1 VIECVPNFSE
11 GRDLAKVRAIVDAIA
26 AVPGVL
32 LLGWEADS
40 DHHRAVV
47 TFAGAAEAVKE
58 GAVRGAG
65 KAAQLIDLKDHV
77 GVHPRVG
84 AADVIPFVP
93 LANSSMEQCAAIA
106 RATGNIIWARFGV
119 PAYFYQAA
127 ARSESRRRL
136 EKIRRE
142 GFDGKPPDVGDV
154 AAHVTAG
161 ASCIG
166 ARGFLIAFNV
176 NLQTKDVEVAKGIA
190 RKLRESSGGFRHV
203 KAMGVYLAT
212 RGRAQVSMN
221 LTNFAETPLED
232 VYAAIAAEAKID
244 ACELVGFV
252 PRHAFEMFPTFF
264 ERAVN
269 FSESR
274 IIEVRIKQLLES
286 RTC

>member
-1 VIECVPNFSE
+1 MIECVPNFSE

-32 LLGWEADS
+32 LLGWEADP

-65 KAAQLIDLKDHV
+65 KAAELIDLNHHV

-93 LANSSMEQCAAIA
+93 LAGSGMEECAALA
-106 RATGNIIWARFGV
+106 RVVGNIIWARYGV
-119 PAYFYQAA
+119 PAYFYEAA

-142 GFDGKPPDVGDV
+142 GFDGQPPDVGDV
-154 AAHVTAG
+154 AAHPTAG

-176 NLQTKDVEVAKGIA
+176 NLETDDVEIAREIA
-190 RKLRESSGGFRHV
+190 RKLRELSGGFRHV
-203 KAMGVYLAT
+203 KAMGVYLAS

-221 LTNFAETPLED
+221 LTNYVETPLED
-232 VYAAIAAEAKID
+232 VYAAIAAESKVAE
-244 ACELVGFV
+244 CELVGFV
-252 PRHAFEMFPTFF
+252 PRHAFEMFPAFF
-264 ERAVN
+264 VRAVN
-269 FSESR
+269 FTESR
-274 IIEVRIKQLLES
+274 IIETRIGQLLES
-286 RTC
+286 K

>member
-1 VIECVPNFSE
+1 MSVIECVPNFSE
-11 GRDLAKVRAIVDAIA
+11 GRDLSKVQAIVDAIA
-26 AVPGVL
+26 AVPGVH
-32 LLGWEADS
+32 LLGWEADP

-65 KAAQLIDLKDHV
+65 KAAELIDLKHHV

-93 LANSSMEQCAAIA
+93 LAGSGMEECAALA
-106 RATGNIIWARFGV
+106 RVAGNIIWARYGV
-119 PAYFYQAA
+119 PVYFYEAA
-127 ARSESRRRL
+127 ARTESRRRL

-142 GFDGKPPDVGDV
+142 GFDGQPPDVGDV
-154 AAHVTAG
+154 AAHPTAG

-176 NLQTKDVEVAKGIA
+176 NLQTNDVEVARGIA

-212 RGRAQVSMN
+212 RGRSQVSMN
-221 LTNFAETPLED
+221 LTNYAETPLED
-232 VYAAIAAEAKID
+232 VYAAIAAESKVAE
-244 ACELVGFV
+244 CELVGFV

-269 FSESR
+269 FTESR
-274 IIEVRIKQLLES
+274 IIETRIAQLLES
-286 RTC
+286 N

>member
-1 VIECVPNFSE
+1 MSVIECVPNFSE
-11 GRDLAKVRAIVDAIA
+11 GRDLAKVRSIVDAIA

-32 LLGWEADS
+32 LLGWEADP

-47 TFAGAAEAVKE
+47 TFSGAAEAVKE

-65 KAAQLIDLKDHV
+65 KAAELIDLNHHV

-93 LANSSMEQCAAIA
+93 LAGSRMEECAALA
-106 RATGNIIWARFGV
+106 RVAGNVIWARYGV
-119 PAYFYQAA
+119 PAYFYESS

-142 GFDGKPPDVGDV
+142 GFDGQPPDVGDIP
-154 AAHVTAG
+154 AHPTAG

-176 NLQTKDVEVAKGIA
+176 NLQTDDVEIARGIA

-221 LTNFAETPLED
+221 LTNYAETPLED
-232 VYAAIAAEAKID
+232 AYAAIAAESKVAE
-244 ACELVGFV
+244 CELVGFV
-252 PRHAFEMFPTFF
+252 PRHAFEMFPAFF

-269 FSESR
+269 FTESR
-274 IIEVRIKQLLES
+274 IIETRIAQLLES
-286 RTC
+286 K

>member
-1 VIECVPNFSE
+1 MIECVPNFSE

-26 AVPGVL
+26 AVPSVL
-32 LLGWEADS
+32 LLGWEADP

-47 TFAGAAEAVKE
+47 TFAGASEAVKE

-65 KAAQLIDLKDHV
+65 KAVELIDLNHHV

-93 LANSSMEQCAAIA
+93 LSGSRMEECAALA
-106 RATGNIIWARFGV
+106 RVTGNIIWARYGM
-119 PAYFYQAA
+119 PAYFYEAA
-127 ARSESRRRL
+127 ARTESRRRL

-142 GFDGKPPDVGDV
+142 GFDGQPPDVGDV
-154 AAHVTAG
+154 AAHPTAG

-176 NLQTKDVEVAKGIA
+176 NLQTDDVEIAREIA

-203 KAMGVYLAT
+203 KAMGVYLTT

-221 LTNFAETPLED
+221 LTNYAETPLED
-232 VYAAIAAEAKID
+232 VYAAIAAESKVAE
-244 ACELVGFV
+244 CELVGFV
-252 PRHAFEMFPTFF
+252 PRHAFEMHPAFF

-269 FSESR
+269 FNDSR
-274 IIEVRIKQLLES
+274 IIETRIGQLLES
-286 RTC
+286 K

>member
-1 VIECVPNFSE
+1 MSVIECVPNFSE
-11 GRDLAKVRAIVDAIA
+11 GRDLAKVRSIVDAIA

-32 LLGWEADS
+32 LLGWEADP

-47 TFAGAAEAVKE
+47 TFSGAAEAVKE

-65 KAAQLIDLKDHV
+65 KAAELIDLNHHV

-93 LANSSMEQCAAIA
+93 LAGSRMEECAALA
-106 RATGNIIWARFGV
+106 RVAGNVIWARYGV
-119 PAYFYQAA
+119 PAYFYESS

-142 GFDGKPPDVGDV
+142 GFDGQPPDVGDIP
-154 AAHVTAG
+154 AHPTAG

-176 NLQTKDVEVAKGIA
+176 NLQTDDVEIARGIA

-221 LTNFAETPLED
+221 LTNYAETPLED
-232 VYAAIAAEAKID
+232 AYAAIAAESKVAE
-244 ACELVGFV
+244 CELVGFV
-252 PRHAFEMFPTFF
+252 PRHAFEMFPAFF

-269 FSESR
+269 FTESR
-274 IIEVRIKQLLES
+274 IIETRIAQLLELK
-286 RTC
+286 

>member
-1 VIECVPNFSE
+1 MIECVPNFSE
-11 GRDLAKVRAIVDAIA
+11 GRDLAKVRKIVDAIA

-32 LLGWEADS
+32 LLGWEADP

-47 TFAGAAEAVKE
+47 TFAGAPEAVKE

-65 KAAQLIDLKDHV
+65 KAAELIDLNYHV

-84 AADVIPFVP
+84 SADVIPFVP
-93 LANSSMEQCAAIA
+93 LDGVEMRECASLA
-106 RATGNIIWARFGV
+106 RVVGNVIWSRYGV
-119 PAYFYQAA
+119 PAYFYEAA
-127 ARSESRRRL
+127 ARNESRRRL
-136 EKIRRE
+136 ERVRRE
-142 GFDGKPPDVGDV
+142 GFDGAPPDVGDV
-154 AAHVTAG
+154 AAHPTAG

-176 NLQTKDVEVAKGIA
+176 NLETNDVEIARQIA

-221 LTNFAETPLED
+221 LTNYAETPLED
-232 VYAAIAAEAKID
+232 VYTAIARESKVAE
-244 ACELVGFV
+244 CELVGFV
-252 PRHAFEMFPTFF
+252 PRHAFEMFPAFF

-274 IIEVRIKQLLES
+274 IIETRISQLLELK
-286 RTC
+286 

>member
-1 VIECVPNFSE
+1 MIECVPNFSE
-11 GRDLAKVRAIVDAIA
+11 GRDLTKVRAIVDAIA
-26 AVPGVL
+26 GVPGVL
-32 LLGWEADS
+32 LLGWEADP

-65 KAAQLIDLKDHV
+65 KAAELIDLNYHM

-93 LANSSMEQCAAIA
+93 LSGSGIEECAALA
-106 RATGNIIWARFGV
+106 RVAGNIIWARYGM
-119 PAYFYQAA
+119 PAYFYEAA
-127 ARSESRRRL
+127 ARTESRRRL

-142 GFDGKPPDVGDV
+142 GFDGQPPDVGDV
-154 AAHVTAG
+154 AGHPTAG

-176 NLQTKDVEVAKGIA
+176 NLQTNDVEIARAIA

-221 LTNFAETPLED
+221 LTNYAETPLEE
-232 VYAAIAAEAKID
+232 VYAAIAAESKVAE
-244 ACELVGFV
+244 CELVGFV
-252 PRHAFEMFPTFF
+252 PRLAFEMFPAFF

-269 FSESR
+269 FTQSR
-274 IIEVRIKQLLES
+274 IIETRIAQLLES
-286 RTC
+286 N